1 MRKSIVKGLTIA
13 FSILILSKN
22 HAAVLRIRVN
32 SHMRIA
38 FKSLNVLQ
46 NIRLFPL
53 PDLRILPAE
62 LLGQCDFKIIEF
74 LQFYAVIH
82 RVEVFRTSV
91 KDFHRLDRIP
101 GKSNLVCEVVPC
113 PGARIVAEPQI
124 HGAADQ
130 YAADIPEA
138 VFAVDFPG
146 HIKAD
151 GIENSLRCLYRRV
164 LLKIIAISQ
173 SIDPPFHDF
182 HIRVEVLIFYI
193 SVVAESCHFF
203 GMEAGTVLTCAA

>member
-13 FSILILSKN
+13 FSILILSKD

-62 LLGQCDFKIIEF
+62 LLGQRDFKIIEF

-91 KDFHRLDRIP
+91 KHFYRLDRIP
-101 GKSNLVCEVVPC
+101 GKSNLVCEVVPR
-113 PGARIVAEPQI
+113 PGACIVAEPEI
-124 HGAADQ
+124 HRAADQ
-130 YAADIPEA
+130 NAADISEA
-138 VFAVDFPG
+138 VLAVYFLG
-146 HIKAD
+146 HI
-151 GIENSLRCLYRRV
+151 EFNRVQSSLRCL
-164 LLKIIAISQ
+164 
-173 SIDPPFHDF
+173 
-182 HIRVEVLIFYI
+182 
-193 SVVAESCHFF
+193 
-203 GMEAGTVLTCAA
+203 